1 MWEYTDTVREHFLK
15 PRNAGEL
22 ADANAI
28 GEVGSLACGDALK
41 LFLKINDKGIIEDAS
56 FQTFG
61 CASAIASSSALTEMI
76 KGKTVEEAAK
86 VTNKDIATY
95 LVDCPVK
102 RCIAPLWTGSLE
114 AALRNWR
121 LNPPRSS
128 MSMKANCLQV
138 FCRLMFRFAGHWEN
152 NLKTVEEVTTTPR
165 LAVVAENA
173 LIPFRIFLMRNWG
186 SRS

>member
-86 VTNKDIATY
+86 VTNT
-95 LVDCPVK
+95 LVGCPVK
-102 RCIAPLWTGSLE
+102 GCIAPLWDRKPWRRLCVTG
-114 AALRNWR
+114 AA
-121 LNPPRSS
+121 NPPGSS
-128 MSMKANCLQV
+128 MSMKANWSASVLV
-138 FCRLMFRFAGHWEN
+138 
-152 NLKTVEEVTTTPR
+152 
-165 LAVVAENA
+165 
-173 LIPFRIFLMRNWG
+173 
-186 SRS
+186 

>member
-61 CASAIASSSALTEMI
+61 CASAIASSSMATE
-76 KGKTVEEAAK
+76 
-86 VTNKDIATY
+86 
-95 LVDCPVK
+95 
-102 RCIAPLWTGSLE
+102 
-114 AALRNWR
+114 LR
-121 LNPPRSS
+121 
-128 MSMKANCLQV
+128 
-138 FCRLMFRFAGHWEN
+138 
-152 NLKTVEEVTTTPR
+152 
-165 LAVVAENA
+165 
-173 LIPFRIFLMRNWG
+173 
-186 SRS
+186 

>member
-41 LFLKINDKGIIEDAS
+41 LFLKINDEGIIEDAS

-76 KGKTVEEAAK
+76 KGRTVEEAAK
-86 VTNKDIATY
+86 V
-95 LVDCPVK
+95 PWW
-102 RCIAPLWTGSLE
+102 IAPRKDALFRHGTGSL
-114 AALRNWR
+114 
-121 LNPPRSS
+121 
-128 MSMKANCLQV
+128 
-138 FCRLMFRFAGHWEN
+138 
-152 NLKTVEEVTTTPR
+152 
-165 LAVVAENA
+165 
-173 LIPFRIFLMRNWG
+173 G
-186 SRS
+186 SGSA

>member
-61 CASAIASSSALTEMI
+61 CASAIAVSYTHLCQLDLPS
-76 KGKTVEEAAK
+76 EAVHRFPSRTDDK
-86 VTNKDIATY
+86 KI
-95 LVDCPVK
+95 
-102 RCIAPLWTGSLE
+102 
-114 AALRNWR
+114 
-121 LNPPRSS
+121 PRS
-128 MSMKANCLQV
+128 
-138 FCRLMFRFAGHWEN
+138 
-152 NLKTVEEVTTTPR
+152 
-165 LAVVAENA
+165 
-173 LIPFRIFLMRNWG
+173 PFHYG
-186 SRS
+186 G

>member
-76 KGKTVEEAAK
+76 KVNAAVSFNYILIPGALFFAVRFCSVRNIGILHVNINVFEK
-86 VTNKDIATY
+86 VI
-95 LVDCPVK
+95 
-102 RCIAPLWTGSLE
+102 IHE
-114 AALRNWR
+114 I
-121 LNPPRSS
+121 
-128 MSMKANCLQV
+128 
-138 FCRLMFRFAGHWEN
+138 
-152 NLKTVEEVTTTPR
+152 
-165 LAVVAENA
+165 VVALVIILCQAPVFIQVHA
-173 LIPFRIFLMRNWG
+173 LCC
-186 SRS
+186 